1 MTNKDFY
8 TVQSNDTLFGISR
21 RTGVP
26 VAELAR
32 LNGIRNPNRIEVG
45 EKLALNKKA
54 VCGVNL
60 QFLDRDHNPL
70 RDLSYVIRYCG
81 KEVSGKTDHTGRA
94 EPVIT
99 EWPTDQIV
107 ILVRRVDGD
116 LKEIAAIVSGYANKL
131 VTLVSPKLKLE
142 ARTHPHGGGSHID
155 EQNNSSRHPMDGAQ
169 LPSAAV
175 GGKSDEA
182 TTGGILQSAWNW
194 LEGELGIRSRET
206 HDHSGSPVANV
217 TKDKLS
223 LEFLEKYTGERL
235 TESNYIAAA
244 KEFGCEVEVIKAIE
258 MVESGGA
265 GFDKKCRPFILYE
278 RHVFSRNTNPRH
290 KFDESHPGL
299 SAKATYTYE
308 KVNKIKTVDE
318 LSVDQYPNAGG
329 KELNNE
335 LSYQRLVRAYSLDKD
350 AALKACSWG
359 KFQVLGENYSG
370 AFASVQE
377 MVKAVSRDEIGQF
390 RTFISFIKMNRLQS
404 ALQSKDWLHIA
415 QTYNGR
421 RQKGYDKKLKDKYE
435 FLVRQYLNKDEM

>member
-1 MTNKDFY
+1 
-8 TVQSNDTLFGISR
+8 
-21 RTGVP
+21 
-26 VAELAR
+26 
-32 LNGIRNPNRIEVG
+32 
-45 EKLALNKKA
+45 
-54 VCGVNL
+54 
-60 QFLDRDHNPL
+60 
-70 RDLSYVIRYCG
+70 
-81 KEVSGKTDHTGRA
+81 
-94 EPVIT
+94 
-99 EWPTDQIV
+99 
-107 ILVRRVDGD
+107 
-116 LKEIAAIVSGYANKL
+116 
-131 VTLVSPKLKLE
+131 
-142 ARTHPHGGGSHID
+142 
-155 EQNNSSRHPMDGAQ
+155 
-169 LPSAAV
+169 
-175 GGKSDEA
+175 
-182 TTGGILQSAWNW
+182 
-194 LEGELGIRSRET
+194 
-206 HDHSGSPVANV
+206 
-217 TKDKLS
+217 
-223 LEFLEKYTGERL
+223 
-235 TESNYIAAA
+235 
-244 KEFGCEVEVIKAIE
+244 

-435 FLVRQYLNKDEM
+435 FLVRRYLNKDEM